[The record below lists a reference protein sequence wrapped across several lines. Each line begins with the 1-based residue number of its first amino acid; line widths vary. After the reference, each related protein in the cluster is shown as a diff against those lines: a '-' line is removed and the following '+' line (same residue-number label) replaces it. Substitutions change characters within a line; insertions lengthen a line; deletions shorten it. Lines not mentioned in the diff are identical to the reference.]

1 VGRSLGGGS
10 TKAASASVGPKEAG
24 SLGEGTDDG
33 EGMAAAAADGE
44 EEGCDSTTGGG
55 IGTITGGGVGT
66 TGGRG
71 VGTITGGGVGTKGGG
86 VGTITGGGVGTKGG
100 GVGTITRGGM
110 GTIIGGGV
118 GSTAGTVGEGNGMGE
133 RPTEVDCKAA
143 LCVPARVDGLDVDGL
158 VGGTLRGLFGALF
171 GFATSF
177 PLPGLSGPPDDIVHY
192 FQQILL
198 E

>member
-1 VGRSLGGGS
+1 MGRSLGGGS

-66 TGGRG
+66 TGGR
-71 VGTITGGGVGTKGGG
+71 G